1 MKRGETLPLNDIT
14 SVWAKTARRPRAK
27 KLASDIETDV
37 CIVGAGIAGLTLAYL
52 LTKAGKS
59 VVVLDDGKIAS
70 GMTEAT
76 SAHLSDAIDDRFTQ
90 IEKWHGE
97 RGAALAAESHC
108 AAIDC
113 IESIVEEL
121 DIDCD
126 FARVNGYLF
135 LAPEQK
141 QQLLTAELEASQRA
155 GLDAHLVPRPPI
167 SYDLGPA
174 ICYPNQARFHPL
186 KYMVVLAKAIEAA
199 GGRIYTNSHVDHAEG
214 GKEAKAEVGN
224 YTVRAGFIVV
234 ATNVPINDMFAM
246 HTKQAPYMTYVIG
259 ASVPKGSV
267 TDALYWDT
275 LKAYHYVRIQPM
287 VNVGGESSDEYD
299 LLIIG
304 GEDHKSGQASDTT
317 KRHGRLEDWARE
329 RFPMM
334 EEIKFTWA
342 GQCMETVDGL
352 AFIGRNPSDADNV
365 FVVTGDS
372 GMGLTHGTIAA
383 MLLADLIQGK
393 ENAWET
399 LYDPSRK
406 PVWAAGEFAK
416 ENLNVAMQYTD
427 WVAPSEVKT
436 VEEIAFDSGA
446 VLRRGLGRVA
456 VYRDRNGK
464 CHETTAACPHL
475 GCVVH
480 WNGAEKSWDC
490 PCHGSRFDKLG
501 KVINGPANIDLQP
514 IDD

>member
-1 MKRGETLPLNDIT
+1 MKRGDTLPLNDT
-14 SVWAKTARRPRAK
+14 SSVWAETVQRPRIK
-27 KLASDIETDV
+27 KLTSDADADV

-59 VVVLDDGKIAS
+59 VVVLDDGMIAS
-70 GMTEAT
+70 GMTEVT
-76 SAHLSDAIDDRFTQ
+76 SAHLSDAIDDRFIQ

-97 RGAALAAESHC
+97 RGSALAAESHR

-113 IESIVEEL
+113 IEAIVDEL

-135 LAPEQK
+135 LAPEHEQELLK
-141 QQLLTAELEASQRA
+141 QELEASQRA
-155 GLDAHLVPRPPI
+155 GLDAHLVTRPPI

-186 KYMVVLAKAIEAA
+186 KYLVGIAKAIEAA
-199 GGRIYTNSHVDHAEG
+199 GGRIYTNSHVDHVEG
-214 GKEAKAEVGN
+214 GDDAKAEVGE
-224 YTVRAGFIVV
+224 YTVRASSIVV
-234 ATNVPINDMFAM
+234 ATNVPINDMLAL

-259 ASVPKGSV
+259 ARVPKGSV

-275 LKAYHYVRIQPM
+275 LKAYHYVRVQPM
-287 VNVGGESSDEYD
+287 VDLDGKASNAYD
-299 LLIIG
+299 LLIVG
-304 GEDHKSGQASDTT
+304 GEDHKSGQADDTT
-317 KRHGRLEDWARE
+317 ERHGRLETWARM

-334 EEIKFTWA
+334 EEIEYTWA

-352 AFIGRNPSDADNV
+352 AFIGRNPSDEENV

-393 ENAWET
+393 QNAWET

-406 PVWAAGEFAK
+406 PIRAAGEFAK
-416 ENLNVAMQYTD
+416 ENLNVAIQYTD
-427 WVAPSEVKT
+427 WVAPSEVKS
-436 VEEIAFDSGA
+436 VDEIAFGSGA
-446 VLRRGLGRVA
+446 VLRRGLTRVA
-456 VYRDRNGK
+456 VYRDEAGK
-464 CHETTAACPHL
+464 CHETSAACPHL

-490 PCHGSRFDKLG
+490 ACHGSRFDKLG
-501 KVINGPANIDLQP
+501 KVINGPANINLSP
-514 IDD
+514 IKD